1 VRPAAENGR
10 DDIFVRVAAV
20 LSVSSNPEE
29 VAACL
34 GEVERAR
41 DDAAARR
48 DEARSTAL
56 DPSTSYDRAQQAQAS
71 VREAD
76 FKLSRLAAAA
86 EALRAGHARAVKK
99 IEADRRAKIV
109 ADADEE
115 AARVAE
121 TFRDRYE
128 ELAASLALVLAE
140 VARADERVAEAN
152 RLGGGLRSVIDRA
165 RDGASSLDHI
175 LPIVRLPDF
184 DDASRLLWPPTPP
197 RVAPTMASAMLE
209 HAARVGHEA
218 RAIREAVIA
227 QKEAEGARTRH
238 LPA

>member
-1 VRPAAENGR
+1 MT
-10 DDIFVRVAAV
+10 
-20 LSVSSNPEE
+20 
-29 VAACL
+29 
-34 GEVERAR
+34 
-41 DDAAARR
+41 RR
-48 DEARSTAL
+48 RGGDEARSTAL

-99 IEADRRAKIV
+99 VEADRRAKIV
-109 ADADEE
+109 ADADAE
-115 AARVAE
+115 AERVAM

-128 ELAASLALVLAE
+128 ELAASLAIVLAE

-152 RLGGGLRSVIDRA
+152 RLGGGLKLRSVIDRA